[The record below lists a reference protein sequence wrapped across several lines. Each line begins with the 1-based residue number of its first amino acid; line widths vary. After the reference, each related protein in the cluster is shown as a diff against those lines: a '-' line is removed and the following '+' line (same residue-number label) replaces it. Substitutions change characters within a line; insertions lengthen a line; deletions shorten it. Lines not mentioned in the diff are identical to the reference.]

1 MDYIPPM
8 RKTKSKTIT
17 VADIENRD
25 IVLPTRFGVDDLLLY
40 VQLHNRMVETG
51 MSKAFIV
58 RLALKHY
65 FDLMKRKASARKRGL
80 K

>member
-1 MDYIPPM
+1 M

-17 VADIENRD
+17 VADVEDRD
-25 IVLPTRFGVDDLLLY
+25 IVLPIRFGVDDLLLY
-40 VQLHNRMVETG
+40 VQLHNHMVDTG

-58 RLALKHY
+58 RESLKYY
-65 FDLMKRKASARKRGL
+65 FALMKKYAIVRRKGL